1 MKAIEDFIDRNYTE
15 FSNLDYSEVVELKL
29 TDKELNS
36 DIIYY
41 LKVNY
46 RFDYKDICVYY
57 NEDADQVW
65 VENNN

>member
-36 DIIYY
+36 DIIDY

>member
-15 FSNLDYSEVVELKL
+15 FSNLDYSEVVELEL

-36 DIIYY
+36 DIIDY